1 MKVLLVEDELFLA
14 NLTIKQFK
22 EHNIQVV
29 NEYDGNV
36 ALERIKNEY
45 FDVILLDIMLPGLD
59 GFSILEDARKNG
71 IETPIIM
78 TSAKSSVA
86 DKVKALDMGADD
98 YLTKPF
104 DHFELYARIKT
115 NVRRANKV
123 TAELDKTVGDV
134 EYDRNTLTLTLGDTS
149 IKLTLTEFNLFEYLV
164 VSNGM
169 PVSKE
174 QIIDRI
180 WGMDEDVSENQVE
193 VYISYL
199 RKKLKLLESALSIKT
214 QRQVGYYL
222 EVTNV

>member
-22 EHNIQVV
+22 QHNIQVI

-36 ALERIKNEY
+36 ALDKIKNEY

-59 GFSILEDARKNG
+59 GFSILEAVRAYG
-71 IETPIIM
+71 VETPIIM

-86 DKVKALDMGADD
+86 DKVKALDLGADD

-104 DHFELYARIKT
+104 DHIELYARIKT
-115 NVRRANKV
+115 NVRRANNAPAD
-123 TAELDKTVGDV
+123 TENTIGDISY
-134 EYDRNTLTLTLGDTS
+134 ERNTLTLSKAKVD

-164 VSNGM
+164 TSNGM

-180 WGMDEDVSENQVE
+180 WGMDEDISENQVE

-199 RKKLKLLESALSIKT
+199 RKKLKLLDSTVTIKT
-214 QRQVGYYL
+214 QRQVGYFI
-222 EVTNV
+222 EVPNV

>member
-1 MKVLLVEDELFLA
+1 MKILLVEDELFLA

-22 EHNIQVV
+22 EHNITVE

-36 ALERIKNEY
+36 ALERIKHDY

-59 GFSILEDARKNG
+59 GFSILEQARNYG
-71 IETPIIM
+71 VQTPIIM

-115 NVRRANKV
+115 NVRRANNAP
-123 TAELDKTVGDV
+123 TETDTSIGDINY
-134 EYDRNTLTLTLGDTS
+134 ERNTLTLSKGSTE
-149 IKLTLTEFNLFEYLV
+149 IKLTLTEFNMFEYLV
-164 VSNGM
+164 TSKGM

-199 RKKLKLLESALSIKT
+199 RKKLKLLDSNLAIKT
-214 QRQVGYYL
+214 QRQVGYYI
-222 EVTNV
+222 EVSDV